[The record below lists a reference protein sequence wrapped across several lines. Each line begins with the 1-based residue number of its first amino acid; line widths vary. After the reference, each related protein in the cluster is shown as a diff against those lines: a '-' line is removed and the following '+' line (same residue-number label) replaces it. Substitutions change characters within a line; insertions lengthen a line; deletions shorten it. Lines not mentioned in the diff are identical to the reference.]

1 MRSFQV
7 LLAGSNPATRLI
19 FSFYLIPMLFKY
31 SWYFFFKQKRTA
43 ACSGPSMLSQA
54 EHTSLKYSILKEAYA
69 FKFFYFNKQGIK
81 GSRDQ
86 GIKGSRDQGIKGSRD
101 QGIKA
106 AQTFRA
112 AWFYVIKPKSSIHYK
127 DSKGKELLF
136 FILSAQFFPFRLVL
150 LSKTKA

>member
-101 QGIKA
+101 QGIKGSRDQGIKGQKLRKLF
-106 AQTFRA
+106 AQPGFT
-112 AWFYVIKPKSSIHYK
+112 
-127 DSKGKELLF
+127 
-136 FILSAQFFPFRLVL
+136 
-150 LSKTKA
+150 